1 MTQDKLP
8 NRAQQRKR
16 NGKWP
21 ADSGIQLKMTTMQ
34 AEIMSQLL
42 YSLPHEA
49 QALYKVFQPVAA
61 REGTE
66 PEWLVLS
73 NAQAAVLEQVVASE
87 IEQLSGHAWAQYRRE
102 RFSAGV
108 VEVFSWL
115 SELYGIWQAFC
126 DAEGHAQTQTRDHQW
141 YQAKH

>member
-1 MTQDKLP
+1 MQTNHMKDTPRGPRHTEPVRRIHLT
-8 NRAQQRKR
+8 
-16 NGKWP
+16 
-21 ADSGIQLKMTTMQ
+21 STQ

-49 QALYKVFQPVAA
+49 QALYKLFQPMAA
-61 REGTE
+61 HGGTE
-66 PEWLVLS
+66 REALVLS
-73 NAQAAVLEQVVASE
+73 HAQAAVLEQVVASE

-108 VEVFSWL
+108 LEVFSWL

-126 DAEGHAQTQTRDHQW
+126 EAEGHAPHQAGDHPW
-141 YQAKH
+141 VRSKG